1 MEQDLYKTF
10 FESAKKTQEEI
21 DEITDRCDELMQID
35 LYGETKPPDLSIE
48 EPYICWAPPGRPA

>member
-1 MEQDLYKTF
+1 MEQDLYKTL

-21 DEITDRCDELMQID
+21 DEITDQCDELMQID

-48 EPYICWAPPGRPA
+48 EP